1 MPDAS
6 IAVWRVGVSRTL
18 PQASAEHMGADDT
31 ISLTRTTDLA
41 FGEPGQMVTV
51 PRQVGSVRLERQIGQ
66 GAMGV
71 VWLGADELL
80 RRRVAVK
87 FLLTAVQGPDDPR
100 LAAFL
105 EGARAAAAVRHPNLT
120 NILHA
125 AAVEN
130 VPYLV
135 MEYVDGPSLSA
146 VLRNTGPLSPLE
158 LLAVMTDVC
167 GAVNHLHDQQRVHRD
182 IKPSNILLD
191 DKGHAFVTDFGLS
204 KELSA
209 RPGALRE
216 GGAPI
221 AGTPAYMA
229 PEMFEG
235 QISGRSDVYALG
247 VSAWELLTGRTPFG
261 GALEEVRRA
270 HAESPPLTEALR
282 ERDVPDALA
291 DAVERA
297 INKAAVFRHKSPAH
311 FLAAIESACGGAGAV
326 ERGRQLLWDRIIRH
340 GASGGAPAPAA
351 PASDAPPGPPPMTPG
366 QTYYDRLGT
375 IAEQKRREDHALE
388 TPRAA
393 EPAQPT
399 RFVPVPV
406 RTTIGTI
413 DSGAPI
419 WHAAVGIGMAGMG
432 ALHALAGPVLLFGVL
447 AAPSL
452 GWFGLRAAHPE
463 HAGLW
468 ITFGIAAAALS
479 AALGVALLIAGV
491 GVCRQKRR
499 AVRSARIWAAAK
511 IVFALACAV
520 LVYAAARSGQTII
533 ARSEP
538 DTVLVLAVALL
549 WDLALPALVIA
560 AFAASS
566 VRREVAAWHD

>member
-1 MPDAS
+1 MS
-6 IAVWRVGVSRTL
+6 
-18 PQASAEHMGADDT
+18 ADDT

-71 VWLGADELL
+71 VWLGTDELL

-105 EGARAAAAVRHPNLT
+105 EGARAAAAVRHGNLT

-146 VLRNTGPLSPLE
+146 VLRGTGPLTPPE
-158 LLAVMTDVC
+158 LLTVMTDVC

-191 DKGHAFVTDFGLS
+191 EKGHAFVTDFGLS
-204 KELSA
+204 RELSA

-247 VSAWELLTGRTPFG
+247 VTAWELLTGKTPFG
-261 GALEEVRRA
+261 GTLEEVRRA
-270 HAESPPLTEALR
+270 HAESPPPAEALR
-282 ERDVPDALA
+282 ERDVPGPLA
-291 DAVERA
+291 DTVERA
-297 INKAAVFRHKSPAH
+297 IHKAAVFRHKSPAH

-326 ERGRQLLWDRIIRH
+326 DRGRQLLWDRIIRH
-340 GASGGAPAPAA
+340 AAGGSNASPAA
-351 PASDAPPGPPPMTPG
+351 PASDAPSGPPPMTPG
-366 QTYYDRLGT
+366 QTYYDRLRT
-375 IAEQKRREDHALE
+375 IAEQKRREDDVQD
-388 TPRAA
+388 AA
-393 EPAQPT
+393 RPSTKSNPPPIA
-399 RFVPVPV
+399 PVQSAFE
-406 RTTIGTI
+406 TI
-413 DSGAPI
+413 DTGAPV
-419 WHAAVGIGMAGMG
+419 WPAVVGFGMVGMG
-432 ALHALAGPVLLFGVL
+432 ALHAMAGPLVLFGAL

-452 GWFGLRAAHPE
+452 GWFDWTTSRPE
-463 HAGLW
+463 SAGLW
-468 ITFGIAAAALS
+468 ITFGIAASALS
-479 AALGVALLIAGV
+479 AALGVALLIAGI
-491 GVCRQKRR
+491 GVCTQKRR
-499 AVRSARIWAAAK
+499 AVRSARIWAGVK
-511 IVFALACAV
+511 IGFALACAV
-520 LVYAAARSGQTII
+520 LVYAAARSGQTTI
-533 ARSEP
+533 ARTEP
-538 DTVLVLAVALL
+538 DTVLVLAIALL
-549 WDLALPALVIA
+549 WDLALPAAIIA
-560 AFAASS
+560 GFAAPS
-566 VRREVAAWHD
+566 VRRAVEAWSK